1 MSDSKQAKFF
11 CESCGSEVR
20 ANARFCPK
28 CGRFFAS
35 VKCPKC
41 GRVGDQNL
49 FKNGCPD
56 CGYAAGSE
64 SATNTESPKN
74 LSFRQKLKLNKAIK
88 RAEQKKLGESL
99 PSWIYILT
107 ATALAVIIMVCLV
120 DFLH

>member
-1 MSDSKQAKFF
+1 MKNSKQAKFF

-28 CGRFFAS
+28 CGKFFAS

-49 FKNGCPD
+49 FKSGCPD

-64 SATNTESPKN
+64 EQSSTTDGKKA
-74 LSFRQKLKLNKAIK
+74 SFRQKEKLRWAINRTQK
-88 RAEQKKLGESL
+88 RAGSESL
-99 PSWIYILT
+99 PSWIYIFT
-107 ATALAVIIMVCLV
+107 MAALAFIIALCMVE
-120 DFLH
+120 FSR